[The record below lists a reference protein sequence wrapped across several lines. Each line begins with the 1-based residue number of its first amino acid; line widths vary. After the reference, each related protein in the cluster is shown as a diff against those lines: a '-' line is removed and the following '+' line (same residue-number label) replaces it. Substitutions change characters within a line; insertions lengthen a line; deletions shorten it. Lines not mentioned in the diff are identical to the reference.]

1 MGKPLGRLCIVLHG
15 HLPYV
20 LHHGTHPHGESWLF
34 EAAAETYLPLL
45 DLLAEAR
52 SNDIHP
58 GLTIGLTPVLLEQLN
73 HPRFRTGFVAY
84 LNERIDRARTDAREF
99 ASATDRRSE
108 NLARRWETWYAS
120 TLAAFEKIKRDIPAQ
135 FAARQRDGLIQILT
149 SAATHAYLPLL
160 LNDQMIRAQLACG
173 TQTSRRH
180 LGDVSTGVWL
190 PECAYRP
197 ANDQWMPAVLYGE
210 PRSRVGLETM
220 VAGAGLDHFF
230 VDTHA
235 IAQAKPLGTIEA
247 NGFRSVFEAQLHWD
261 HDSRGWH
268 SPMEPVGVA
277 NSPRRANCFA
287 FARHPGVSQQ
297 VWSGTIGYPA
307 AGEYLEFH
315 RKHGDRGLRYHRV
328 TSRTTPLGEKQ
339 AYEPNDIAGKI
350 FEHSQHF
357 CSVIREALSEYKK
370 QTGRPGTVVAP
381 FDAELYGHWWHE
393 GPRFLR
399 DVIFTLASDP
409 DIELSTTQHTLAE
422 QPPDKVM
429 QLPESSWGL
438 DGNNSVWLN
447 DHTKWMWEIEYR
459 AEGRLLRSLHELPWR
474 RMPEVKQMLERSARQ
489 LLLLQASDWPFI
501 VHAGQATDYAI
512 QRFAGHATRFDR
524 MMAIA
529 DSVSGGAAINPLEQ
543 IQITEADAHD
553 DIFAQ
558 IDLEWWK

>member
-1 MGKPLGRLCIVLHG
+1 MAESLGRLCIVLHG

-20 LHHGTHPHGESWLF
+20 LHHGSYPHGESWLF

-45 DLLAEAR
+45 EILAQAR
-52 SNDIHP
+52 SNGIHP

-73 HPRFRTGFVAY
+73 HPRFRAGFVAY

-99 ASATDRRSE
+99 ASASDSRSE
-108 NLARRWETWYAS
+108 NLARRWEAWYAT
-120 TLAAFEKIKRDIPAQ
+120 TLASFEQIKRDIPGQ
-135 FAARQRDGLIQILT
+135 FAAMQREGLIQILT

-173 TQTSRRH
+173 SQTSRRH
-180 LGDVSTGVWL
+180 LGDISNGVWL

-197 ANDQWMPAVLYGE
+197 ANDRWTPAVLYRE

-220 VAGAGLDHFF
+220 IAGAGMDHFF
-230 VDTHA
+230 VDTHS
-235 IAQAKPLGTIEA
+235 ITQAKPLGTIEA
-247 NGFRSVFEAQLHWD
+247 EGFRSVVESQLHWD

-277 NSPRRANCFA
+277 SSPRRASCFA

-350 FEHSQHF
+350 YEHSQHF
-357 CSVIREALSEYKK
+357 CSVIREALSEFKK
-370 QTGRPGTVVAP
+370 QTGRAGTVVAP

-399 DVIFTLASDP
+399 DVIFNLASDP
-409 DIELSTTQHTLAE
+409 DIELCTTQHALAE

-447 DHTKWMWEIEYR
+447 DQTKWMWEIEYR

-474 RMPEVKQMLERSARQ
+474 RMPLVKQMLERSARQ

-501 VHAGQATDYAI
+501 VHAGQATDYAM

-529 DSVSGGAAINPLEQ
+529 DSVSAGGAINPLEK
-543 IQITEADAHD
+543 IQIIEADAHD